1 MTGFVRRIAWGAA
14 AVALLAAGSAAA
26 QENLDSGKSAA
37 QLYASDCA
45 ICHKTPQGLSKAA
58 GDFGLANF
66 LREHYT
72 ASREAA
78 AAIAAYVEANDH
90 GGPPAERGAKRA
102 GKPKEAA
109 KPGEAKSSKAKTE
122 AKGPNRKASE
132 GQAGRGRRPAGAK
145 PAEAKP
151 VEPKPV
157 EAKAEAAKPA
167 AKPPAEAKP
176 DSDKPQTEKKSD

>member
-1 MTGFVRRIAWGAA
+1 MTGFVRHIVWGAA
-14 AVALLAAGSAAA
+14 VLALLAAGSAAA
-26 QENLDSGKSAA
+26 QENLNSGKSAA

-58 GDFGLANF
+58 GDFGLSNF

-72 ASREAA
+72 ASKEAA

-122 AKGPNRKASE
+122 AKGEPKGSE
-132 GQAGRGRRPAGAK
+132 PGKPAEAK
-145 PAEAKP
+145 PAEAKSAEP
-151 VEPKPV
+151 KSAEPKPV

-167 AKPPAEAKP
+167 AKPPADAKP

>member
-1 MTGFVRRIAWGAA
+1 MTGFIRRIAWGAA

-45 ICHKTPQGLSKAA
+45 ICHKTPQGLSKAT

-109 KPGEAKSSKAKTE
+109 KPGETKSSKAKTE
-122 AKGPNRKASE
+122 AKGSE
-132 GQAGRGRRPAGAK
+132 SAKPAEAKPAGAK
-145 PAEAKP
+145 PAEATSA
-151 VEPKPV
+151 EPKPV

-167 AKPPAEAKP
+167 AKPPAESKP

>member
-1 MTGFVRRIAWGAA
+1 M
-14 AVALLAAGSAAA
+14 ALLAAGSAAA
-26 QENLDSGKSAA
+26 QENLNSGKSAA

-45 ICHKTPQGLSKAA
+45 ICHKTPQGLAKAA

-90 GGPPAERGAKRA
+90 GGPPAERSAKRA

-109 KPGEAKSSKAKTE
+109 KPGETKSRKAKTE
-122 AKGPNRKASE
+122 AKGEPKGSDFAKPAEAKPAEATSAEPKPAEPKPSE
-132 GQAGRGRRPAGAK
+132 SK

-151 VEPKPV
+151 VE
-157 EAKAEAAKPA
+157 AKVEAAKSA
-167 AKPPAEAKP
+167 AKPPAEVKP
-176 DSDKPQTEKKSD
+176 DSDKPQTDKKSD